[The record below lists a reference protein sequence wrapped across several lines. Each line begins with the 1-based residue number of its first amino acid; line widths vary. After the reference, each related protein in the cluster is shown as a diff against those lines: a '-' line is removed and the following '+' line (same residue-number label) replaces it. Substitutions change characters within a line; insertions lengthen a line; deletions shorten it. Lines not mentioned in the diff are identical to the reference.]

1 MVSGWNWRKL
11 AFIAMVTA
19 LTLSCG
25 RRDKY
30 GRYVPLVPFFKYKNR
45 KDNIQPK
52 NLDLENIYRLK
63 LILSSGEQS
72 YPKDGYDN
80 PMYMKF
86 YPNGRYTNFGV
97 YSVNGLSVSYLDP
110 SNRDGPQRGY
120 YFSPDGKEVKV
131 EIFHRGDGGGLYI
144 RHSYHLSITGDTLT
158 RIEKNF
164 YKIYVKELLPDS
176 LKKEYKIDW

>member
-11 AFIAMVTA
+11 AFLAIVIA

-30 GRYVPLVPFFKYKNR
+30 GRYVPLVPLFKYKNR
-45 KDNIQPK
+45 KDHIQPK

-63 LILSSGEQS
+63 LILSSGGQLYPREDAS
-72 YPKDGYDN
+72 YPR
-80 PMYMKF
+80 YMKF
-86 YPNGRYTNFGV
+86 YPNGRCTKFGIAA
-97 YSVNGLSVSYLDP
+97 NTLDIRDLNP
-110 SNRDGPQRGY
+110 SNRGGPDRGY
-120 YFSPDGKEVKV
+120 YFSPDGKEVRT
-131 EIFHRGDGGGLYI
+131 ETFDIGDGGGVYI
-144 RHSYHLSITGDTLT
+144 RHSYHLSTMGDTLT
-158 RIEKNF
+158 SLKDGY